1 MWISN
6 VTFDLVTIR
15 TLPEEDVVA
24 VYYSIQN
31 KKEELRFGGGSDE
44 GAPVEGFEK
53 PPQLINLDP
62 NQTHL
67 TIKRIWSTQAKA
79 QEFADFCDTA
89 ADWIT
94 GAVEEQP

>member
-1 MWISN
+1 MWISS

-15 TLPEEDVVA
+15 TLMEEDVVA

-31 KKEELRFGGGSDE
+31 RKEELRFGGSPDE

-53 PPQLINLDP
+53 PPQLVLIPPD
-62 NQTHL
+62 QTHL
-67 TIKRIWSTQAKA
+67 TIKRSWSTQAKA
-79 QEFADFCDTA
+79 QEFADFCDAA

-94 GAVEEQP
+94 GSVEEQP